1 MISAVERGTLQDKG
15 LVIPYLESAVCTCGT
30 PKRSEQ
36 VDDEMLCAFAH
47 AATLVS
53 AVSAASLP
61 LHALLLVTNTS
72 RKNRLR
78 IMCKQESARKETLV

>member
-30 PKRSEQ
+30 TKSSEQ

-47 AATLVS
+47 VATLVS

-72 RKNRLR
+72 RMNRLR
-78 IMCKQESARKETLV
+78 IMCKQSQQGKETLV